1 MYIVI
6 EMQTTTGSTAV
17 ISTAYSDINI
27 AQQAFYSTC
36 SFAVVSSVPVHTVM
50 LVSETGRVIKCEC
63 FSHPEDKPEP
73 DTEEVLEQ

>member
-6 EMQTTTGSTAV
+6 EMQTSASTAV
-17 ISTAYSDINI
+17 LTTAYSDINI

-36 SFAVVSSVPVHTVM
+36 SFAVVSSIPVHTVM

-63 FSHPEDKPEP
+63 FSHRVEAPQPNP
-73 DTEEVLEQ
+73 EEVLEQ